1 MPIKK
6 FLREWLNKARNNPD
20 YAGAVATGY
29 GLMGL
34 QLVVQIILVPLYL
47 GALGKYQFGLLMVL
61 LSFIHVAGLGI
72 NWMHG
77 INLRVLGE
85 AFAKG
90 DRDGFA
96 RYYGVTKL
104 IFVGYGAVVAVAM
117 VAAAWGFPST
127 FFGEIP
133 DQQRDSLG
141 LAVLFAAAYFVLLND
156 LSVEY
161 VALCSVKRQI
171 RAIRVLI
178 VSVAV
183 FAAAVV
189 PWLLSG
195 GGLAGIMGCF
205 VIGAVVARIVAWLAW
220 RGSETGAMWRWLV
233 PESRP
238 LLARL
243 FGPMGRGYFLYGVI
257 FLILQADILIVGLLG
272 GAKAAAEFT
281 LVWKIAEFSI
291 LVLWRVSEH
300 LKPELVQM
308 DVRGET
314 DRLARV
320 YGQGVWWLRA
330 AALVTGLGYGL
341 LGPWLVRLW
350 VGAGNA
356 PEDPI
361 AYALAGAAIFWL
373 GSARLPAVFA
383 HALVRLRQ
391 LNMVAGLEVVAKLV
405 LTVLLFPR
413 FGILAPLIAISAVH
427 LCGIAYAYPRLVK
440 GI

>member
-1 MPIKK
+1 MITD
-6 FLREWLNKARNNPD
+6 LIAKARNNPD
-20 YAGAVATGY
+20 YAGAVITGY

-34 QLVVQIILVPLYL
+34 QVVVQIILVPLYL
-47 GALGKYQFGLLMVL
+47 SALGKYQFGALMVL
-61 LSFIHVAGLGI
+61 LSFIHVAGLGVT
-72 NWMHG
+72 WMHG
-77 INLRVLGE
+77 SILRVLGE

-90 DRDGFA
+90 DRDDFS
-96 RYYGVTKL
+96 RCYGVTKL
-104 IFVGYGAVVAVAM
+104 IFVGYGSLVALAM
-117 VAAAWGFPST
+117 VAALGFQSF

-133 DQQRDSLG
+133 DQHRDSLG
-141 LAVLFAAAYFVLLND
+141 LSVLFAAAYFILLND

-161 VALCSVKRQI
+161 VSQCSVKRQV
-171 RAIRVLI
+171 RAILLPI
-178 VSVAV
+178 VSVV
-183 FAAAVV
+183 TYAAAVV
-189 PWLLSG
+189 PWLLLG
-195 GGLAGIMGCF
+195 GGLSGVMGCF

-220 RGSETGAMWRWLV
+220 QGNDVWPRRYWWRGDI
-233 PESRP
+233 RP
-238 LLARL
+238 LLAR
-243 FGPMGRGYFLYGVI
+243 FSGPMGRGYFLYGVI
-257 FLILQADILIVGLLG
+257 SLVLQADILIVGLLG

-291 LVLWRVSEH
+291 LVLWRVSEY

-308 DVRGET
+308 DVRGEAE
-314 DRLARV
+314 RLARV

-330 AALVTGLGYGL
+330 AALVIGLGYGL
-341 LGPWLVRLW
+341 LGPWLVQLW

-356 PEDPI
+356 PQDPI

-391 LNMVAGLEVVAKLV
+391 LNTVAGLEVVAKLV

-440 GI
+440 GIA